1 MAKRNAPSNMLSPT
15 PAHHA
20 SGAPA
25 SIDFKFVERSAT
37 VGVKP
42 IGDLYA
48 ERKLEIDLDRAY
60 KVQADMV
67 RAKQERKSL
76 RYKAKIARM
85 EQVV

>member
-1 MAKRNAPSNMLSPT
+1 MQRLTCNHTHLCIT
-15 PAHHA
+15 LRVL
-20 SGAPA
+20 PA
-25 SIDFKFVERSAT
+25 SIDFKCVERSAT

-48 ERKLEIDLDRAY
+48 ERKLEMELDRAY
-60 KVQADMV
+60 NAQAEMV